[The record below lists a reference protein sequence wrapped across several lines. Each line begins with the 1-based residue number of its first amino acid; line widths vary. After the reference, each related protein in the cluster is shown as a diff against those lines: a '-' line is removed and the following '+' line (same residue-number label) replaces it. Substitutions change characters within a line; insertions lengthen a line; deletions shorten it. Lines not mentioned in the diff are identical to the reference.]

1 MAKDVRSWRQEID
14 EFMDEEVV
22 GEALD
27 VQGKIMLELL
37 TQLVTGTP
45 VGKRS
50 RWKINQG
57 KPASKHR
64 PKGYV
69 GGHARKNWQVT
80 INAPAISEIP
90 GEDKSGKAA
99 TRAGKA
105 VIDTITEPCIG
116 YISNLVPYIQR
127 LDEGWSSTKTR
138 GMVQPALNAVRRKFG
153 LNK

>member
-14 EFMDEEVV
+14 QFIEEKVV

-37 TQLVTGTP
+37 SQLVTGTP

-57 KPASKHR
+57 KPARKHR

-80 INAPAISEIP
+80 IDAPAISEIP
-90 GEDKSGKAA
+90 GEDKSGREAKKAG
-99 TRAGKA
+99 RA
-105 VIDTITEPCIG
+105 VIDTINKPCIG

-138 GMVQPALNAVRRKFG
+138 GMVEPALDAVRIKFD